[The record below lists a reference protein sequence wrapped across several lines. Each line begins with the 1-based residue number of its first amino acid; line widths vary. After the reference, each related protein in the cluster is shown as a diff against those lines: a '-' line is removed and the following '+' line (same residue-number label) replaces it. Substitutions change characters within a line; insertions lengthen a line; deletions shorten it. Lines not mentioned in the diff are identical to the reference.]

1 MTHNLN
7 EINFKVYEPII
18 SFLGMMPVEAK
29 ILSIVEDGMITDTT
43 SHENYKFSV
52 GEKYAR
58 QVDMYKMTLI
68 CLVNGYG
75 LSPDLFSGGGAIS
88 KQGCISFDNNENK
101 TAVRIWSTKKVGKN
115 IIFEVS
121 VVGYKGAIP
130 VPVKK

>member
-7 EINFKVYEPII
+7 EINFKVYEPVI
-18 SFLGMMPVEAK
+18 SILSSMPVEAK
-29 ILSIVEDGMITDTT
+29 VLSVVEDGMISHTT

-68 CLVNGYG
+68 CLIKGYG
-75 LSPDLFSGGGAIS
+75 LSRDLFSGGGAVT
-88 KQGCISFDNNENK
+88 KQGCISFDNSENK
-101 TAVRIWSTKKVGKN
+101 TAVRIWTTKKVGKN

-121 VVGYKGAIP
+121 VVGYKGA
-130 VPVKK
+130 VPEPIKK